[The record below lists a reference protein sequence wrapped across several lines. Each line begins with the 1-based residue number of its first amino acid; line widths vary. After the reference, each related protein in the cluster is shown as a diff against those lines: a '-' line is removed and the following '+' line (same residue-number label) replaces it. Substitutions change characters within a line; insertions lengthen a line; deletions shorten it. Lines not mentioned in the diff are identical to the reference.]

1 MFKRHPYGS
10 LLGWDECSYIVFKY
24 ICLVRYVLKL
34 QKETTTYVSFA
45 KFPKWVITN
54 NNGVLQ
60 RSEILPFQV
69 KSE

>member
-1 MFKRHPYGS
+1 MVKHHPYAS
-10 LLGWDECSYIVFKY
+10 LLGWDECSSIVLKY

-34 QKETTTYVSFA
+34 QKETTTYISFA

-54 NNGVLQ
+54 NNGVFVL
-60 RSEILPFQV
+60 SENLPFQV